1 LLLAHRVHHAHSS
14 LGVSLVE
21 YDRVYGKGENYR
33 RASYEIWQAMAAG
46 WDRER
51 SWMWEAWRAVSE
63 EMLKALGPEPGQ
75 TILELA
81 TGTGETGFAA
91 ARTIG
96 PDGRLIFTD
105 FAPEMSADSGDLRV
119 FETSAHSFT
128 R

>member
-1 LLLAHRVHHAHSS
+1 LLLVRRVHHAHSS

-21 YDRVYGKGENYR
+21 YDRVDGKGENYR
-33 RASYEIWQAMAAG
+33 RAQLRDLAG
-46 WDRER
+46 DGGGLGPRAE
-51 SWMWEAWRAVSE
+51 WMWEAWRAVSE
-63 EMLKALGPEPGQ
+63 EVLKASGPEPGH
-75 TILELA
+75 TILELV

-105 FAPEMSADSGDLRV
+105 FAPEMRADSGDLRV
-119 FETSAHSFT
+119 FETGAHSFT